1 MRLRDKVAVVTG
13 STRGIGE
20 AIVRVFHK
28 EGAKVV
34 ITGRD
39 EVKGLAI
46 KDQLEKDS
54 INEKFSD
61 RRPRCIF
68 VKFDV
73 SVKNDV
79 LRLKEKTLDIFGSID
94 ILVNN
99 AGAQGPFPFE
109 ELSEEAWDRIMDV
122 DLKGTFYCSQIF
134 GRQMIKQ
141 KSGVIV
147 NMASISAHYAYPD
160 GGAYGPAKTAVIMLT
175 KQCAMEW
182 AKYNIRVNSI
192 SPGLILTPLSEN
204 IYQDAAVTQARIE
217 MIPLSRIGTPED
229 VAYTALFLCSD
240 DSSYITGQDIL
251 VDGGITDNVFQKIPG
266 RAKIKEKFN

>member
-39 EVKGLAI
+39 EIKGLAI

-79 LRLKEKTLDIFGSID
+79 LGLKEKTLDIFGSID

-109 ELSEEAWDRIMDV
+109 ELSE
-122 DLKGTFYCSQIF
+122 G
-134 GRQMIKQ
+134 
-141 KSGVIV
+141 
-147 NMASISAHYAYPD
+147 
-160 GGAYGPAKTAVIMLT
+160 
-175 KQCAMEW
+175 
-182 AKYNIRVNSI
+182 
-192 SPGLILTPLSEN
+192 
-204 IYQDAAVTQARIE
+204 AAVTFEIE
-217 MIPLSRIGTPED
+217 
-229 VAYTALFLCSD
+229 
-240 DSSYITGQDIL
+240 DSEKGPRA
-251 VDGGITDNVFQKIPG
+251 VNVQK
-266 RAKIKEKFN
+266 A